1 MYLCAF
7 VEKKKKAS
15 SAKGPKT
22 STIIVCRLCHFLA
35 LYKSKS
41 HDDVYVLFQQREAS
55 KLYLILS
62 LAILRK
68 KCVPFSFVFIQL
80 ILKP

>member
-1 MYLCAF
+1 MHLCAF
-7 VEKKKKAS
+7 VEKKKAS

-41 HDDVYVLFQQREAS
+41 HDDVYVHFQ
-55 KLYLILS
+55 
-62 LAILRK
+62 
-68 KCVPFSFVFIQL
+68 
-80 ILKP
+80 